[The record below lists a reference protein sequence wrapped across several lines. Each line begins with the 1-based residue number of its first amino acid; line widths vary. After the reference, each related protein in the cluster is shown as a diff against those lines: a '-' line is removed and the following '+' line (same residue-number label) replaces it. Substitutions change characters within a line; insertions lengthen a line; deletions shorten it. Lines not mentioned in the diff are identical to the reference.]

1 MSAESP
7 RRSRSQTRGGSSVT
21 VAPQQVTDPTI
32 LDSVAGFI
40 NEVVPTAYNVP
51 NEVDDKIQWAHFEQ
65 LDQDEATWG
74 SIYDADNAVPPPL
87 ILVLGYTTGIQIWVI
102 PATGEATEILSFRHS
117 ILRVLRLIPTP
128 FKTGGDNVDLFASSR
143 PLIALCD
150 SISNYSTLTFRSLK
164 GGVVDPVKQIQFKT
178 SILNVLANRHSIVVS
193 FAEKIAVFDAFTL
206 ENRIS
211 VTTCYLSPGIQQN
224 PLALGA
230 RWLAYAEKR
239 LIANNRSGGGN
250 EGEGVQS
257 YTATVLHAAKSL
269 GRGIREFTESVAGSL
284 TGNPNFKPG
293 SSTSSPQAG
302 GVADVPQKGIVTILD
317 IENKTMS
324 PQENVIP
331 QDAVIAHFVAHTEA
345 IVCLSFDPSGMLLL
359 TADKRG
365 HDFHVFRI
373 QPHPG
378 GPALAAVHHLY
389 VLHRGDTSAKV
400 QDMCFSPDSRWVTV
414 STLRGTTHVFPVTP
428 YGGPISVRTHATAH
442 VVNKMSRYQR
452 SAGLTLEGRSS
463 SPVSLTETPV
473 NSLFPYRN
481 PRFPPYPQ
489 PTIVNPLAQ
498 IRQPVY
504 VQNTTGALSQRTH
517 PGRQRLS
524 SSSEENITLR
534 VVACFASPRAWMD
547 VSKGGPRET
556 SHKPQIKPVESL
568 FVISCYGTLIQYDLE
583 PHPSSSLPKERVC
596 NDTPIELKVCAKA
609 QWSLHRRLHT
619 ADVPL
624 PLSEDNLNFIAQ
636 SVPLYKKTK
645 PDHNDDHWL
654 SQVEIVTH
662 LGPHRRLWMGPQFTF
677 KTYTITNGTVLETKS
692 VDVRRSKPVNMPV
705 SKANAILIES
715 GSASSCEQLFLD
727 TYHKACEEVGSAG
740 ETRLKED
747 LADAMLESPGIRGGD
762 TGGHC
767 VIVSMKPS
775 STVAKVVNPLGTV
788 VTVQSDD
795 ETTLEQQV
803 IEDAVI
809 HENCDEALFRPV
821 VAPKAVFYSE
831 TKPKPCPPDHILT
844 KSLEANTEVAVKIIN
859 HKSNNEKN
867 NRLSSKHIKSRES
880 SPKTKTIK
888 KSCGKIEENK
898 TKIKKEDKVQDVLD
912 CVCVDL
918 PQFED
923 VPMKKSP
930 DSSLFESI
938 LKFED
943 AEDCSE
949 KMTNALNKTTDP
961 EITCSSEEEK
971 LSTRKAR
978 KPKTKLGVKIT
989 KEKENASLV
998 EIDVPPI
1005 KRSWNIVAASKP
1017 PKEKIIDLD
1026 LPEIES
1032 VESFA
1037 VNKLAKKENLIDID
1051 VEVKNDELLKIDNK
1065 SSDEIGSSPDTT
1077 ESDDSSKVPPI
1088 VEDENLAPAQNS
1100 QTSKSSRKKSKKK
1113 RK

>member
-7 RRSRSQTRGGSSVT
+7 HRRSKSQTRGGGGSVT
-21 VAPQQVTDPTI
+21 VTPQQVTDPTI

-40 NEVVPTAYNVP
+40 NEVVPTAYNVVP

-65 LDQDEATWG
+65 LDQDEAATWG
-74 SIYDADNAVPPPL
+74 PIYDNDNVVSNPL
-87 ILVLGYTTGIQIWVI
+87 ILVLGYTTGIQIWAI

-128 FKTGGDNVDLFASSR
+128 FKTGGDNKIDLFASSR

-178 SILNVLANRHSIVVS
+178 SILNVLANRHSIVVI

-211 VTTCYLSPGIQQN
+211 VTSCYLSPGIQQN
-224 PLALGA
+224 PVALGA

-239 LIANNRSGGGN
+239 LIASNRSGGGN

-293 SSTSSPQAG
+293 GSSTSSPQAG
-302 GVADVPQKGIVTILD
+302 GAADVPQKGIITILD
-317 IENKTMS
+317 IENKNMNS
-324 PQENVIP
+324 QENVIS

-389 VLHRGDTSAKV
+389 ILHRGDTSAKV

-414 STLRGTTHVFPVTP
+414 STLRGTTHVFAVTP
-428 YGGPISVRTHATAH
+428 YGGPISVRTHATTH

-452 SAGLTLEGRSS
+452 SAGLTSEGRSS
-463 SPVSLTETPV
+463 SPVSLETPSV

-481 PRFPPYPQ
+481 SRFPPYPQ

-504 VQNTTGALSQRTH
+504 VQNTGAIPQRTH

-534 VVACFASPRAWMD
+534 VVACFAPPRAWMD
-547 VSKGGPRET
+547 VSSKGGGPRET
-556 SHKPQIKPVESL
+556 LHKSQIKPVESL
-568 FVISCYGTLIQYDLE
+568 FVNSCYGTLIQYDLE
-583 PHPSSSLPKERVC
+583 PHPLSSIPKERVC
-596 NDTPIELKVCAKA
+596 NDTPIELQVCAKA
-609 QWSLHRRLHT
+609 QWSLHRRLYT
-619 ADVPL
+619 ADIPL
-624 PLSEDNLNFIAQ
+624 PMSEENLNFIAQ
-636 SVPLYKKTK
+636 SVPLYKKTTK

-677 KTYTITNGTVLETKS
+677 KTYTITNGSVLETKS

-727 TYHKACEEVGSAG
+727 TYHKTEVGSAG

-747 LADAMLESPGIRGGD
+747 LADAMLESPGIRE
-762 TGGHC
+762 T
-767 VIVSMKPS
+767 
-775 STVAKVVNPLGTV
+775 GTV

-795 ETTLEQQV
+795 ETIIEQV
-803 IEDAVI
+803 VEDAVI

-859 HKSNNEKN
+859 HQKNNNKLSSNN
-867 NRLSSKHIKSRES
+867 KHIKSRES
-880 SPKTKTIK
+880 SPKTKTIIK
-888 KSCGKIEENK
+888 QDKIKTTTK
-898 TKIKKEDKVQDVLD
+898 TKKKEVQDVFD
-912 CVCVDL
+912 CVSVDL
-918 PQFED
+918 LED
-923 VPMKKSP
+923 APKKVP

-949 KMTNALNKTTDP
+949 KMPMNKTES

-971 LSTRKAR
+971 LSSTRKAR

-989 KEKENASLV
+989 KEKENANLV
-998 EIDVPPI
+998 ESDVP

-1017 PKEKIIDLD
+1017 AKEKIIDLD
-1026 LPEIES
+1026 LPPEIES
-1032 VESFA
+1032 FTV
-1037 VNKLAKKENLIDID
+1037 KLPQKKENLIDID
-1051 VEVKNDELLKIDNK
+1051 VEVKSPEIQEEDLLKIDK
-1065 SSDEIGSSPDTT
+1065 SSDENNGSPTDTT
-1077 ESDDSSKVPPI
+1077 ESDDSSKVPAI
-1088 VEDENLAPAQNS
+1088 VEDENTVPAQNL

-1113 RK
+1113 HVLGQDNVFSKY